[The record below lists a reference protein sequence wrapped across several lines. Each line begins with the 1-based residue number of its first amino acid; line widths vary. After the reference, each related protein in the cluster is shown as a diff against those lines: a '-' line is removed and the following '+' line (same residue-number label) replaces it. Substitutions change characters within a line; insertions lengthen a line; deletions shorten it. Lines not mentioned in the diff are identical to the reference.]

1 MPNSRSN
8 GTTDESRSSRVE
20 VASPTSPRYKAP
32 PSCDNFIAD
41 DGVEMSVPEPE
52 SDSSPGE
59 VPSNTLK
66 HRIWPDRST
75 QTLYNSWSTLIP
87 TLVEAQLQ
95 YSARTHGKPLERIQK
110 VVSACRTL
118 RSIELPLFFP
128 SPSPYPPGLFP
139 TAPSQPRM
147 AVSLE
152 LLSFYRTLFERSCDA
167 INALTYALKTY
178 YSRRGFRLTDSKGDE
193 IREPFRR
200 GLGHAVQWYDI
211 LQIEVERQ
219 IEDLLERCR
228 DQVTRFEDA
237 SPIVD
242 SHSHSTSSPSCNP
255 AISHDIDPPSTPF
268 PSVLPQGR
276 CLSILA
282 QRCPACF
289 GGIFHGKLIEEGAD
303 IHVATDGK
311 LPSTGIGASAGFV
324 DEARNPLVPDE
335 AIDLCEGAY
344 EAADGKKQKAA
355 MDNSPGE
362 QQKYSIALLQHLFSL
377 LPPQATVTLLYDVGC
392 VLARSLSK
400 HEILPEDVTN
410 RLRFATTAMHAYG
423 HEWACKRLW
432 SRFVRLIGVERSS
445 SRQRRLWLLD
455 RQAAAIGQE
464 MRIDLGDWIKRRL
477 RRGIKDQGAVAQ
489 ETLTKCRIPI
499 EELRSQWLH
508 QQKSQLS
515 IRTHAPARL
524 KKELDIVLS
533 LQTDLDTSHKAL
545 QAAKSILGKESAS
558 DDTIQALESLTN
570 GHDRLIT
577 KVETLYVS
585 LNIHDRFPE
594 LQGIDLEFVRILLTA
609 RDLKMN
615 IRKRAIASFF
625 EWDKLDRA
633 VGGAQQALGTKL
645 HQQTRKAIAKRQPAL
660 MTAIRK
666 FNSYCEQLES
676 HYDISSGI
684 PLPSPLPTKLAD
696 LRADPT
702 LMEDV
707 WITPSVGEV
716 PRWLEDSEVRDGI
729 RALLKRDHCQEERLR
744 LRTEADN
751 LCRFFRAELA
761 ALELAIRSSG
771 SDHFTAALQQRQSN
785 FLQTQSRWTNPLA
798 SSAQFTA
805 QVNKAQQTVLGIS
818 GDSRHPSI
826 ASIHTTTLES
836 SDLEGD
842 DDRTF
847 TDEVLHVDSDQAALA
862 DLLEGDMGPL
872 DHDDANDTT
881 NFGHNVDVNF
891 LQPDGSEN
899 LLIDDYNVP
908 ARKSNIV
915 VPGTFTARVRPPCD
929 GFPHQIFE
937 PKDIAILCSPAACLN
952 DICINSCAVLLYS
965 ELKVPNVSCAILSTH
980 DLPRIRYNAPD
991 EVIWRQCSWTQY
1003 WERDIWVLPIHRP
1016 SHVGHWVFCAI
1027 YLPSKEFHLFDSL
1040 GDQKPWKRDVKDI
1053 MKLVGR
1059 LILLARKHHHHL
1071 PVDLEGWVARPLNIQ
1086 PLQTNSYDCGIW
1098 VLAAIVAVL
1107 RGRHVT
1113 GVREADIGD
1122 LRHYLS
1128 MLVLSLPLDVQQM
1141 S

>member
-1 MPNSRSN
+1 
-8 GTTDESRSSRVE
+8 
-20 VASPTSPRYKAP
+20 
-32 PSCDNFIAD
+32 
-41 DGVEMSVPEPE
+41 
-52 SDSSPGE
+52 SPGE
-59 VPSNTLK
+59 ALSKALK
-66 HRIWPDRST
+66 RRIWPDRST

-95 YSARTHGKPLERIQK
+95 YSARTHGKPLEKIQK
-110 VVSACRTL
+110 VISACSTLTCASKRTSL
-118 RSIELPLFFP
+118 VCLFLDLLIHH
-128 SPSPYPPGLFP
+128 GLFP

-152 LLSFYRTLFERSCDA
+152 LLSFYRALFERSCDA

-178 YSRRGFRLTDSKGDE
+178 YSRRGFRLTDSKGNE
-193 IREPFRR
+193 VREPFRR

-219 IEDLLERCR
+219 IEDLLERYR
-228 DQVTRFEDA
+228 DQVTRD
-237 SPIVD
+237 P
-242 SHSHSTSSPSCNP
+242 TSSHQ
-255 AISHDIDPPSTPF
+255 SHDPSNSAPL
-268 PSVLPQGR
+268 PSVLHPGR
-276 CLSILA
+276 CSSILV

-289 GGIFHGKLIEEGAD
+289 GGIFHGRLTEEGAD
-303 IHVATDGK
+303 IHVATDGNFHHRHRRSAGDCPHFYDPTYF
-311 LPSTGIGASAGFV
+311 LPKGFV
-324 DEARNPLVPDE
+324 DEVGCRIDTQRKRSPKARNPLVPDE

-344 EAADGKKQKAA
+344 EAADGKKQKTA
-355 MDNSPGE
+355 MDSFDDTGVMALICRHDIPLFFTNIDSPGE
-362 QQKYSIALLQHLFSL
+362 QQKYSIALLQHLFLL

-423 HEWACKRLW
+423 HEWACQLVYNPRMCVGLGLSDGEGTERLW

-455 RQAAAIGQE
+455 RQATAIGRE

-489 ETLTKCRIPI
+489 ETLTKCQIPI

-515 IRTHAPARL
+515 IRAHAPARL

-533 LQTDLDTSHKAL
+533 LQADLDISHKAL

-558 DDTIQALESLTN
+558 DDTIQALESLAS

-577 KVETLYVS
+577 KVETLYAS

-615 IRKRAIASFF
+615 IHKRAIASFF

-684 PLPSPLPTKLAD
+684 PLPSPLPTKLVD

-707 WITPSVGEV
+707 WITPSAGEV

-729 RALLKRDHCQEERLR
+729 RALLKRDRCHEEQLR

-751 LCRFFRAELA
+751 LCRFFGAELA

-771 SDHFTAALQQRQSN
+771 SDHFTAALQQRRSH

-798 SSAQFTA
+798 SSAQFAA
-805 QVNKAQQTVLGIS
+805 QVNKAQQIVLGVS
-818 GDSRHPSI
+818 GDSQHPSI
-826 ASIHTTTLES
+826 SSIHTITLES
-836 SDLEGD
+836 PDLED
-842 DDRTF
+842 DQTC

-862 DLLEGDMGPL
+862 DLLEGDTGPL
-872 DHDDANDTT
+872 DHDDADTT
-881 NFGHNVDVNF
+881 DFDHNVDVNF
-891 LQPDGSEN
+891 VQSDGSEN
-899 LLIDDYNVP
+899 FLIDDYNVP
-908 ARKSNIV
+908 ARESNIV
-915 VPGTFTARVRPPCD
+915 VPDTFTARVRPPCN

-937 PKDIAILCSPAACLN
+937 AKDIAILCSPTARLN
-952 DICINSCAVLLYS
+952 DVCVNSCAALLYS
-965 ELKVPNVSCAILSTH
+965 ELKIPNVSCAILSTH

-1027 YLPSKEFHLFDSL
+1027 YLPSKE
-1040 GDQKPWKRDVKDI
+1040 
-1053 MKLVGR
+1053 
-1059 LILLARKHHHHL
+1059 
-1071 PVDLEGWVARPLNIQ
+1071 
-1086 PLQTNSYDCGIW
+1086 
-1098 VLAAIVAVL
+1098 
-1107 RGRHVT
+1107 
-1113 GVREADIGD
+1113 
-1122 LRHYLS
+1122 
-1128 MLVLSLPLDVQQM
+1128 
-1141 S
+1141 

>member
-1 MPNSRSN
+1 
-8 GTTDESRSSRVE
+8 
-20 VASPTSPRYKAP
+20 
-32 PSCDNFIAD
+32 
-41 DGVEMSVPEPE
+41 MSVPEPE

-118 RSIELPLFFP
+118 RCALKRTSLVCLFLDLLIHH
-128 SPSPYPPGLFP
+128 GLFP

-228 DQVTRFEDA
+228 DQVTR
-237 SPIVD
+237 
-242 SHSHSTSSPSCNP
+242 TSSPSCNP

-303 IHVATDGK
+303 IHVATDGNFHHRHRRSAGDCPHFYNPTYF
-311 LPSTGIGASAGFV
+311 LPKGFV
-324 DEARNPLVPDE
+324 DEVGCRIDAQRKRSPKARNPLVPDE

-355 MDNSPGE
+355 MDSFDDTGVMALICRHDIPLFFTNIDSPGE

-423 HEWACKRLW
+423 HEWACQLVYNPRMCVGLGLSDGEGTERLW

-952 DICINSCAVLLYS
+952 DICINSCA
-965 ELKVPNVSCAILSTH
+965 LKVPNVSCAILSTH

-1040 GDQKPWKRDVKDI
+1040 GDQKPWNMIYNLFKPTA
-1053 MKLVGR
+1053 MT
-1059 LILLARKHHHHL
+1059 
-1071 PVDLEGWVARPLNIQ
+1071 VA
-1086 PLQTNSYDCGIW
+1086 SG

-1107 RGRHVT
+1107 RGRHVM